1 MNDIERNK
9 IMKIIETGTTYK
21 VYGEDLVVLD
31 NLPAQTYKVGFS
43 QFTGFFLEKQ
53 HDLEIKE
60 DKIYGFH
67 EEKANK
73 VLNRFEKSRKN
84 LGVILSGDKGIG
96 KSLFARLL
104 AQKAIRNG
112 IPVIL
117 VDNFIPGIDDF
128 LNDIKNEVLVLFDEF
143 DKTFARSKDEDPQSK
158 MLSLFDGTSSGK
170 KLFVVTCNNYRD
182 LNEYLINRPGRFHF
196 HFRFEYPTADEV
208 KDYLRDKL
216 NEKYHSEINKV
227 ASFSRKIKLNYDC
240 LSAIAIELNEGE
252 TFEDAIKDLN
262 IINTSERENRYNIKL
277 FTEEGIIFTADNETL
292 DLFSGEN
299 NSLWVD
305 DVAGNSVRLKFKGNS
320 VIFDN
325 KTNVFSVSNDKIN
338 ITYDDDYLEDDVKDM
353 YKKLHYTYAEIT
365 LNYGNRIHYN
375 LV

>member
-1 MNDIERNK
+1 M
-9 IMKIIETGTTYK
+9 
-21 VYGEDLVVLD
+21 
-31 NLPAQTYKVGFS
+31 S
-43 QFTGFFLEKQ
+43 
-53 HDLEIKE
+53 
-60 DKIYGFH
+60 
-67 EEKANK
+67 
-73 VLNRFEKSRKN
+73 
-84 LGVILSGDKGIG
+84 
-96 KSLFARLL
+96 
-104 AQKAIRNG
+104 QKAIQNG

-196 HFRFEYPTADEV
+196 HFRFEYPTVDEV

-216 NEKYHSEINKV
+216 DEKYHSEINKV

-240 LSAIAIELNEGE
+240 LSAIALELNEGE

-262 IINTSERENRYNIKL
+262 IVNTSERQNTYKLTL
-277 FTEEGIIFTADNETL
+277 FTEEGVVFSSDNETL

-299 NSLWVD
+299 NNIWVED
-305 DVAGNSVRLKFKGNS
+305 SANNGIYINFKGNS
-320 VIFDN
+320 AVFNN
-325 KTNVFSVSNDKIN
+325 KTNSFVLSNDKIKVD
-338 ITYDDDYLEDDVKDM
+338 YDEDYIDEKLRNM
-353 YKKLHYTYAEIT
+353 YKNLHYTYAEIA

>member
-1 MNDIERNK
+1 
-9 IMKIIETGTTYK
+9 MKIIETGTTYK

-31 NLPAQTYKVGFS
+31 NLPAQTYKVGCG

-60 DKIYGFH
+60 DKIYGVH

-104 AQKAIRNG
+104 AQKAIQNG

-117 VDNFIPGIDDF
+117 VDDFIPGIDDF

-143 DKTFARSKDEDPQSK
+143 DKTFAKSKDKDPQSK

-208 KDYLRDKL
+208 KDYLRDKID
-216 NEKYHSEINKV
+216 EKYHSEINKV

-240 LSAIAIELNEGE
+240 LSAIALELNEGE
-252 TFEDAIKDLN
+252 TFENAIKDLN
-262 IINTSERENRYNIKL
+262 IINTSERENKYNIKL

-305 DVAGNSVRLKFKGNS
+305 DVKGNSILLKFKSNS
-320 VIFDN
+320 VVFDN
-325 KTNVFSVSNDKIN
+325 KTNMFSVSNDKIN
-338 ITYDDDYLEDDVKDM
+338 VTYDDDYHDDVKDI
-353 YKKLHYTYAEIT
+353 YKKLHYTYAEIA

>member
-1 MNDIERNK
+1 
-9 IMKIIETGTTYK
+9 MKIIETGTTYK

-31 NLPAQTYKVGFS
+31 NLPAQTYKVGFG

-60 DKIYGFH
+60 DKIYGVH

-104 AQKAIRNG
+104 AQKAIQNG

-117 VDNFIPGIDDF
+117 VDDFIPGIDDF

-143 DKTFARSKDEDPQSK
+143 DKTFARSKDNDPQSK

-216 NEKYHSEINKV
+216 DEKYHSEINKV
-227 ASFSRKIKLNYDC
+227 ASFSRKIKLN
-240 LSAIAIELNEGE
+240 
-252 TFEDAIKDLN
+252 
-262 IINTSERENRYNIKL
+262 
-277 FTEEGIIFTADNETL
+277 
-292 DLFSGEN
+292 
-299 NSLWVD
+299 
-305 DVAGNSVRLKFKGNS
+305 
-320 VIFDN
+320 
-325 KTNVFSVSNDKIN
+325 
-338 ITYDDDYLEDDVKDM
+338 
-353 YKKLHYTYAEIT
+353 
-365 LNYGNRIHYN
+365 
-375 LV
+375 

>member
-31 NLPAQTYKVGFS
+31 NLPAQTYKVGCG

-60 DKIYGFH
+60 DKIYGVH

-73 VLNRFEKSRKN
+73 VLNRFDKSRKN

-104 AQKAIRNG
+104 AQKAIQNG

-117 VDNFIPGIDDF
+117 VDDFIPGIDDF

-143 DKTFARSKDEDPQSK
+143 DKTFAKSKDKDPQSK

-216 NEKYHSEINKV
+216 DEKYHSEINKV
-227 ASFSRKIKLNYDC
+227 ALFSRKIKLNYDC
-240 LSAIAIELNEGE
+240 LSAIALELNEGE

-292 DLFSGEN
+292 DLFSEEN

-320 VIFDN
+320 VVFDN
-325 KTNVFSVSNDKIN
+325 KTNMFSVSNDKIN
-338 ITYDDDYLEDDVKDM
+338 VTYDDDYLDDDVKDT
-353 YKKLHYTYAEIT
+353 YKRLHYTYVEIS

>member
-9 IMKIIETGTTYK
+9 IMKIIETGTMYK

-31 NLPAQTYKVGFS
+31 NLPAQTYKVGCG

-60 DKIYGFH
+60 DKIYGVH

-104 AQKAIRNG
+104 AQKAIQNG

-117 VDNFIPGIDDF
+117 VDDFIPGIDDF
-128 LNDIKNEVLVLFDEF
+128 LNDIKDEVLVLFDEF
-143 DKTFARSKDEDPQSK
+143 DKTFARSKDKDPQSK

-216 NEKYHSEINKV
+216 DEKYYSEINKV

-240 LSAIAIELNEGE
+240 LSAIALELNEGE

-262 IINTSERENRYNIKL
+262 IINTSERENKYNIKL
-277 FTEEGIIFTADNETL
+277 FTKEGIIFTADNETL

-305 DVAGNSVRLKFKGNS
+305 DVTGNSVLLKFKSNS
-320 VIFDN
+320 VVFDN
-325 KTNVFSVSNDKIN
+325 KTNMFIVSNDKIN
-338 ITYDDDYLEDDVKDM
+338 VTCDDDYLDDDVKDI
-353 YKKLHYTYAEIT
+353 YKKLHYTYAEIA

>member
-1 MNDIERNK
+1 
-9 IMKIIETGTTYK
+9 MKIIKTGITYK

-60 DKIYGFH
+60 DKIYGVH

-104 AQKAIRNG
+104 AQKAIQNG

-143 DKTFARSKDEDPQSK
+143 DKTFARNKDEDPQSK

-216 NEKYHSEINKV
+216 DEKYHSEINKV

-262 IINTSERENRYNIKL
+262 IVNTSERQNTYKLTL
-277 FTEEGIIFTADNETL
+277 FTEEGVVFSSNNVRI
-292 DLFSGEN
+292 DLFSGESN
-299 NSLWVD
+299 NIWIEDSAD
-305 DVAGNSVRLKFKGNS
+305 NGFYIKFRGNSAAFNNKSNSFVLPNDKFK
-320 VIFDN
+320 VD
-325 KTNVFSVSNDKIN
+325 
-338 ITYDDDYLEDDVKDM
+338 YDEDYIDEKLRDM
-353 YKKLHYTYAEIT
+353 YKNLHYTYAEIT
-365 LNYGNRIHYN
+365 LDYGNRIHYN

>member
-31 NLPAQTYKVGFS
+31 NLPAQTYKVGCG

-60 DKIYGFH
+60 DKIYGVH

-73 VLNRFEKSRKN
+73 VLNRFDKSRKN

-104 AQKAIRNG
+104 AQKAIQNG

-117 VDNFIPGIDDF
+117 VDDFIPGIDDF

-143 DKTFARSKDEDPQSK
+143 DKTFAKSEDKDPQSK

-216 NEKYHSEINKV
+216 DEKYHSEINKV
-227 ASFSRKIKLNYDC
+227 ALFSRKIKLNYDC
-240 LSAIAIELNEGE
+240 LSAIALELNEGE

-292 DLFSGEN
+292 DLFSEEN

-320 VIFDN
+320 VVFDN
-325 KTNVFSVSNDKIN
+325 KTNMFSVSNDKIN
-338 ITYDDDYLEDDVKDM
+338 VTYDDDYLDDDVKDT
-353 YKKLHYTYAEIT
+353 YKRLHYTYVEIS

>member
-9 IMKIIETGTTYK
+9 IMKIIETGTMYK

-31 NLPAQTYKVGFS
+31 NLPAQTYKVGCG

-60 DKIYGFH
+60 DKIYGVH

-104 AQKAIRNG
+104 AQKAIQNG

-117 VDNFIPGIDDF
+117 VDDFIPGIDDF

-143 DKTFARSKDEDPQSK
+143 DKTFARSKDNDPQSK

-216 NEKYHSEINKV
+216 DEKYHSEINKV

-240 LSAIAIELNEGE
+240 LSAIALELNEGE

-262 IINTSERENRYNIKL
+262 IVNTSERQNTYKLTL
-277 FTEEGIIFTADNETL
+277 FTEEGVVFSSNNVKI
-292 DLFSGEN
+292 DLFSGESN
-299 NSLWVD
+299 NIWIEDSADNGVYIKFR
-305 DVAGNSVRLKFKGNS
+305 GNSAAFNNKSNSFVLPNDKFK
-320 VIFDN
+320 VD
-325 KTNVFSVSNDKIN
+325 
-338 ITYDDDYLEDDVKDM
+338 YDEDYIDEKLRDM
-353 YKKLHYTYAEIT
+353 YKNLHYTYAEIT
-365 LNYGNRIHYN
+365 LDYGNRIHYN

>member
-60 DKIYGFH
+60 DKIYGVH
-67 EEKANK
+67 EEKTNK

-104 AQKAIRNG
+104 AQKAIQNG

-128 LNDIKNEVLVLFDEF
+128 LNDIENEVLVLFDEF

-216 NEKYHSEINKV
+216 DEKYHSEINKV

-305 DVAGNSVRLKFKGNS
+305 DVAGNSVRLKFRGNS

-353 YKKLHYTYAEIT
+353 YKKLHYTYAEIA

>member
-31 NLPAQTYKVGFS
+31 NLPAQTYKVGCG

-60 DKIYGFH
+60 DKIYGVH

-104 AQKAIRNG
+104 AQKAIQNG

-117 VDNFIPGIDDF
+117 VDDFIPGIDDF

-143 DKTFARSKDEDPQSK
+143 DKTFAKSKDKDPQSK

-208 KDYLRDKL
+208 KDYLRDKID
-216 NEKYHSEINKV
+216 EKYHSEINKV

-240 LSAIAIELNEGE
+240 LSAIALELNEGE
-252 TFEDAIKDLN
+252 TFENAIKDLN
-262 IINTSERENRYNIKL
+262 IINTSERENKYNIKL

-305 DVAGNSVRLKFKGNS
+305 DVKGNSILLKFKSNS
-320 VIFDN
+320 VVFDN
-325 KTNVFSVSNDKIN
+325 KTNMFSVSNDKIN
-338 ITYDDDYLEDDVKDM
+338 VTYDDDYLDDDVKDI
-353 YKKLHYTYAEIT
+353 YKKLHYTYAEIA

>member
-1 MNDIERNK
+1 
-9 IMKIIETGTTYK
+9 MKIIETGTTYK

-31 NLPAQTYKVGFS
+31 NLPAQTYKVGCG

-60 DKIYGFH
+60 DKIYGVH

-104 AQKAIRNG
+104 AQKAIQNG

-117 VDNFIPGIDDF
+117 VDDFIPGIDDF

-143 DKTFARSKDEDPQSK
+143 DKTFAKSKDKDPQSK

-208 KDYLRDKL
+208 KDYLRDKID
-216 NEKYHSEINKV
+216 EKYHSEINKV

-240 LSAIAIELNEGE
+240 LSAIALELNEGE
-252 TFEDAIKDLN
+252 TFENAIKDLN
-262 IINTSERENRYNIKL
+262 IINTSERENKYNIKL

-305 DVAGNSVRLKFKGNS
+305 DVKGNSILLKFKSNS
-320 VIFDN
+320 VVFDN
-325 KTNVFSVSNDKIN
+325 KTNMFSVSNDKIN
-338 ITYDDDYLEDDVKDM
+338 VTYDDDYLDDDVKDI
-353 YKKLHYTYAEIT
+353 YKKLHYTYAEIA

>member
-1 MNDIERNK
+1 
-9 IMKIIETGTTYK
+9 MKIIETGTTYK

-31 NLPAQTYKVGFS
+31 NLPAQTYKVGFG

-60 DKIYGFH
+60 DKIYGVH

-104 AQKAIRNG
+104 AQKAIQNG

-117 VDNFIPGIDDF
+117 VDDFIPGIDDF

-143 DKTFARSKDEDPQSK
+143 DKTFARSEDKDPQSK

-170 KLFVVTCNNYRD
+170 KLFVVTCNNYRN

-216 NEKYHSEINKV
+216 DEKYHSEINKV

-240 LSAIAIELNEGE
+240 LSAIALELNEGE
-252 TFEDAIKDLN
+252 TFEEAIKDLN
-262 IINTSERENRYNIKL
+262 IVNTSERQNTYKLTL
-277 FTEEGIIFTADNETL
+277 FTEEGVVFSSNDVRI
-292 DLFSGEN
+292 DLFSGESN
-299 NSLWVD
+299 NIWIEDSAD
-305 DVAGNSVRLKFKGNS
+305 NGIYIKFRGNSAVFNNKSNSFVLPNDKFK
-320 VIFDN
+320 VD
-325 KTNVFSVSNDKIN
+325 
-338 ITYDDDYLEDDVKDM
+338 YDEDYIDEKLRDM
-353 YKKLHYTYAEIT
+353 YKNLHYTYAEVT
-365 LNYGNRIHYN
+365 LDYGNRIHYN

>member
-1 MNDIERNK
+1 
-9 IMKIIETGTTYK
+9 MKIIETGTTYK

-31 NLPAQTYKVGFS
+31 NLPAQTYKVGFG

-60 DKIYGFH
+60 DKIYGVH

-73 VLNRFEKSRKN
+73 VLNRFEKSCKN

-104 AQKAIRNG
+104 AQKAIQNG

-117 VDNFIPGIDDF
+117 VDDFIPGIDDF

-143 DKTFARSKDEDPQSK
+143 DKAFAKSKDKDPQSK

-208 KDYLRDKL
+208 KGYLRDKL
-216 NEKYHSEINKV
+216 DEKYHSEINKV

-240 LSAIAIELNEGE
+240 LSAIALELNEGE
-252 TFEDAIKDLN
+252 TFQDAIKDLN
-262 IINTSERENRYNIKL
+262 IVNTSERQNTYKLTL
-277 FTEEGIIFTADNETL
+277 FTEEGVVFSSDNATL

-299 NSLWVD
+299 NNIWVED
-305 DVAGNSVRLKFKGNS
+305 SANNGIYINFKGNS
-320 VIFDN
+320 AVFNN
-325 KTNVFSVSNDKIN
+325 KTNSFVLPKDKIKVD
-338 ITYDDDYLEDDVKDM
+338 YDDDYIDEKLRDM
-353 YKKLHYTYAEIT
+353 YKNLHYTYAEIA

-375 LV
+375 LA

>member
-1 MNDIERNK
+1 
-9 IMKIIETGTTYK
+9 MKIIETGTTYK

-31 NLPAQTYKVGFS
+31 NLPAQTYKVGCG

-60 DKIYGFH
+60 DKIYGVH

-84 LGVILSGDKGIG
+84 LGVILSGDKGVG

-104 AQKAIRNG
+104 AQKAIQNG

-117 VDNFIPGIDDF
+117 VDDFIPGIDDF

-143 DKTFARSKDEDPQSK
+143 DKTFAKSKDKDPQSK

-216 NEKYHSEINKV
+216 DEKYYSEINKV

-240 LSAIAIELNEGE
+240 LSAIALELNEGE

-262 IINTSERENRYNIKL
+262 IINTYERENRYNIKL

-305 DVAGNSVRLKFKGNS
+305 DVAGNSVRLKFKGNN
-320 VIFDN
+320 VVFDN
-325 KTNVFSVSNDKIN
+325 KTNIFSVSNDKIN
-338 ITYDDDYLEDDVKDM
+338 VTYDDDYLDDDVKDM
-353 YKKLHYTYAEIT
+353 YKKLHYTYAEIA